1 MLIRNWQPPENLL
14 ENWTWMQ
21 IQRILLQPTYKIMS
35 WSIETLRSLN
45 QSVWSLHV
53 CLSLS
58 TNYTSSCKPFILHD
72 VLSTKFD
79 TNYSNSVSIA
89 VWYNDSWNTPIQ
101 MDHQKR
107 TGKTKLKSFPPLWMY
122 LRTFFFTIPRFVPNL
137 SSLSSIQWQSHKDQ
151 KMPASSLH
159 GSKRLQQLENGDP
172 AITNSG
178 QFDTSLINKSRK
190 LKS

>member
-1 MLIRNWQPPENLL
+1 MTTTGKLAWELNVNADSENPSTTNIQDHVLINRDASFL
-14 ENWTWMQ
+14 
-21 IQRILLQPTYKIMS
+21 K
-35 WSIETLRSLN
+35 SIR
-45 QSVWSLHV
+45 VGFIHV

-137 SSLSSIQWQSHKDQ
+137 SLLSSIQWQSHKDQ
-151 KMPASSLH
+151 KMLASSLH

-178 QFDTSLINKSRK
+178 QFDTSLMNKSRK